1 MRQPTR
7 QFIRRRRGFSLAELM
22 IAIGILLV
30 GLVMAASLFPAAM
43 EINRRSVRDI
53 LGAIICENGI
63 ALTKARFA
71 SGAASNPENAAG
83 RLTVLADAAHVDY
96 FNSYMCRF
104 PQGDTSSPFGF
115 VLVYRYIDVDDD
127 PETKEGHQLGAV
139 AYRRRAPVS
148 AGKLVRVIGT
158 VATVAGASIRIGPV
172 SSDAFRIDSPVFDR
186 ATGEFVFVRQI
197 FQSEGYANTAVVN
210 RKIKFTPDEGTTS
223 AYLYVVKEEDEG
235 RYSPALMAMVT
246 RVPLDWR

>member
-1 MRQPTR
+1 
-7 QFIRRRRGFSLAELM
+7 M

-71 SGAASNPENAAG
+71 SGAASNPAKDASG
-83 RLTVLADAAHVDY
+83 RMTVLADDDHVDY

-104 PQGDTSSPFGF
+104 PQGDTSSRFGF
-115 VLVYRYIDVDDD
+115 ALVYRYIDEDDD
-127 PETKEGHQLGAV
+127 AETKEGHQLGAV

-148 AGKLVRVIGT
+148 AGKSVLVIGT
-158 VATVAGASIRIGPV
+158 VATVAANAEPSVKIGPV

-186 ATGEFVFVRQI
+186 STGEFVMVRQI
-197 FQSEGYANTAVVN
+197 FQSEGYASTAVVN
-210 RKIKFTPDEGTTS
+210 RAIRFTPDANS
-223 AYLYVVKEEDEG
+223 DKAYLYVVKEADEN